1 MMMHEQRSPLHK
13 HDYHSI
19 PHEHVMERSTA
30 PDDEVESGNSSPP
43 YQQIGPLSLH
53 EPDDT
58 ETITSCLWLQQ
69 FKIDFPL
76 FTDKIMKEYEQFNHE
91 NINPLIFLPII
102 VLYYTLVVCR
112 TGLIG
117 LRFDGD
123 ANHNVLVVSLFC
135 VILFTLFFVLYIAM
149 HALRLTER
157 KAMHDGLKWIFE
169 EWLPLP
175 IEEMLLLISTFVWSL
190 FLIARVVKGQCPPG
204 TSLFQQQTCNQ
215 FASLGGIPNDMAY
228 SLYFSPLALQC
239 VTKNLSIRM
248 LVISNMSNLFVVA
261 FCVIYSGA
269 WNDYCAILNWVF
281 FVTFAFAIERLQR
294 IAYSALMKAK
304 DQQVQRYNLSICPH
318 NKHSILRTSAY
329 TFNRNSYIDCQSCQS

>member
-1 MMMHEQRSPLHK
+1 MNEQISPLHK
-13 HDYHSI
+13 NDYQSI
-19 PHEHVMERSTA
+19 PQNVMERSTA
-30 PDDEVESGNSSPP
+30 PDNMDVESGNSSPP
-43 YQQIGPLSLH
+43 YQQIGPLSL
-53 EPDDT
+53 DDDNDT

-69 FKIDFPL
+69 IKIDFPL
-76 FTDKIMKEYEQFNHE
+76 FTDNIMKEYQQFNHE
-91 NINPLIFLPII
+91 NINPLIFLPIF
-102 VLYYTLVVCR
+102 VLYYTLVACR
-112 TGLIG
+112 TGLMG

-123 ANHNVLVVSLFC
+123 ANHDVLVVSLILM
-135 VILFTLFFVLYIAM
+135 ILFTLFFVLYITM

-157 KAMHDGLKWIFE
+157 KAMHDGLKRGLE
-169 EWLPLP
+169 VWLPLP
-175 IEEMLLLISTFVWSL
+175 IEEMLLIIAIFVWSL